1 MPLPAVLAGVLG
13 WNVTG
18 TGLLDRLSF
27 FGGGDNSCDESSALA
42 ALLPLEDAEER
53 EFAPDALSDETSTLL
68 ARRPC
73 NRSRKRMPGMLARPS
88 NSCKAS
94 TILCLLPGVPWV
106 QN

>member
-1 MPLPAVLAGVLG
+1 MLLPAVLAGVLG

-18 TGLLDRLSF
+18 TGLLDRLIF

-53 EFAPDALSDETSTLL
+53 EFAPDALSDETSILL
-68 ARRPC
+68 VRRPC

-88 NSCKAS
+88 NWCKSS
-94 TILCLLPGVPWV
+94 TIICLLPVVPCV

>member
-1 MPLPAVLAGVLG
+1 MPLPAVLSGVLG

-42 ALLPLEDAEER
+42 ALLPFEDAEER

-68 ARRPC
+68 VRRPC

-88 NSCKAS
+88 NSQS
-94 TILCLLPGVPWV
+94 QLTYIFVILDI
-106 QN
+106 